1 MPRPSIPLALLA
13 SLLLASAAVAMPPA
27 PSSQVI
33 GTWKNPRGTVMVR
46 TESCG
51 ANLCGTIVW
60 AAQEAIADARDSGE
74 EHLVGRQLLQDY
86 RQDRPGHWTGE
97 VYVPNMGHSFYS
109 TIVQKGPDRLVIAG
123 CILHGL
129 ICRHQEWSRV

>member
-1 MPRPSIPLALLA
+1 MIRISSILAMLA
-13 SLLLASAAVAMPPA
+13 SLMLAAAASAEPSAPA
-27 PSSQVI
+27 GQVI
-33 GTWKNPRGTVMVR
+33 GTWKNPKSTVVVR

-51 ANLCGTIVW
+51 ASLCGTVVW
-60 AAQEAIADARDSGE
+60 AAQEAIADARDGGE
-74 EHLVGRQLLQDY
+74 EHLIGKQLLQDY
-86 RQDRPGHWTGE
+86 RLDSPGHWTGS